1 MPTLAD
7 IYSAINTAK
16 RKGSDF
22 VQNPVTSLQ
31 QMLGNAN
38 DRARVYNQEMVQAA
52 QGFGAPARGQQATPE
67 QLAAQQSTMDTF
79 AEAYN
84 PAGMVVYHGSPHLF
98 EKFDASKIGTGVG
111 QQVYGKGLY
120 LAESPATANEYKIN
134 LSGYSSGAKSALR
147 QNNNNFDEA
156 IAAQNQKLQ
165 HYKDL
170 IASGGGGD
178 INRANSFL
186 QLTEK
191 NIQDLQTMKQGVAE
205 NKGGFYKV
213 DLPDTHIRRMLDFDA
228 PLKNQPKPIR
238 NLAKSLGM
246 DMNDLGGDLIGK
258 IGKGDE
264 GKKILQDAGIPGVK
278 YYNEMKG
285 GPDQWKRNFVV
296 FDPKHLTILERNSQP
311 IK

>member
-7 IYSAINTAK
+7 IYSAIESAK
-16 RKGSDF
+16 RRGSDF
-22 VQNPVTSLQ
+22 VSNPMTSLQ
-31 QMLGNAN
+31 QMLGSAN
-38 DRARVYNQEMVQAA
+38 DRARDYNQQMVQAA
-52 QGFGAPARGQQATPE
+52 QGFGAPAIGQQPTPE
-67 QLAAQQSTMDTF
+67 QMAAQQGTMQTM

-84 PAGMVVYHGSPHLF
+84 PAGITVFHGSPHLF

-120 LAESPATANEYKIN
+120 LAESPATANEYKLN
-134 LSGYSSGAKSALR
+134 LSGYSSGAKTALR

-156 IAAQNQKLQ
+156 IAAQNVKLQ
-165 HYKDL
+165 NYKDL

-191 NIQDLQTMKQGVAE
+191 NIQDLQTMKRGVAE

-213 DLPDTHIRRMLDFDA
+213 DLPDTHVRRMLDWDA
-228 PLKNQPKPIR
+228 PLKDQPSPVRK
-238 NLAKSLGM
+238 LAKSLGM
-246 DMNDLGGDLIGK
+246 DLNDLGGDLVGK
-258 IGKGDE
+258 IGKGEE
-264 GKKILQDAGIPGVK
+264 GKQILQNAGIPGVK
-278 YYNEMKG
+278 YYNETKG
-285 GPDQWKRNFVV
+285 GPAQWKRNFVV
-296 FDPKHLTILERNSQP
+296 FDPNHLTILERNSQP